1 MIAKYNGICKKCHY
15 LSEKQ
20 ISCHYI
26 FTKAT
31 KNQMKL
37 NKTADSWEGT
47 QTVARF
53 IKILAVVISRQA
65 VRILFKHCNVPCAGI
80 FYLLYHFF
88 LHL

>member
-1 MIAKYNGICKKCHY
+1 MFYICQEFFLIAKYNDIGKTCHY
-15 LSEKQ
+15 LSENQ

-53 IKILAVVISRQA
+53 MKNLAVVISRQA
-65 VRILFKHCNVPCAGI
+65 V
-80 FYLLYHFF
+80 
-88 LHL
+88 